1 MLCCCYGCC
10 PLLQLSTE
18 NPSDASHL
26 GKSGVGRQ
34 PTHGEPCFPPASHWN
49 ISQVKPSCCSLFW
62 KGLFDTSLTG
72 RVRKCFQTYDLHFFL
87 PLLPLHVDTPYA
99 APSLPL
105 TLISL
110 LVKDQKWKISMICL
124 ILQWQFYKCWLASWV
139 FWGIWNVGNKRLFL
153 FWDNFLDS
161 NSFPHDSWQEDLNKM
176 RKSSRWVSLCEI
188 KELLFLFNGG

>member
-34 PTHGEPCFPPASHWN
+34 SAHTWRTLLSTSITLEHFTGETLLLLSVLERPLWHISHWKRKKMFPDVWSTFLSSSPPSACRYSLCCP
-49 ISQVKPSCCSLFW
+49 IS
-62 KGLFDTSLTG
+62 
-72 RVRKCFQTYDLHFFL
+72 
-87 PLLPLHVDTPYA
+87 TP
-99 APSLPL
+99 
-105 TLISL
+105 LISL

-161 NSFPHDSWQEDLNKM
+161 ISFPHDSWQEDLNKM